1 MLVKY
6 TLAHLNDH
14 YTSRTDLFRY
24 FFRLAWVGF
33 GGPLAHISMMEHDVV
48 EKKKW
53 MSQEEFT
60 GILGMTNMLPG
71 PNSTEL
77 AIHIGHAM
85 GGRIGGIISGIA
97 FTLPGFF
104 IMLALS
110 YLYFELGGIPS
121 VSGIF
126 YGVNPVVIVI
136 IAITAIRLG
145 RGSAKD
151 YKSIGIAAAVF
162 AAILLTEVNEAI
174 VLLAAGAV
182 GLLLYP
188 PRKSGSG
195 SNPSSSLPPSGFR
208 PPPSNMT
215 PVFIALPIFA
225 LVYSLSA
232 IPVELQLFLEFLK
245 AGALLFGSGLVIVPL
260 IGADVVESF
269 GWMSYSQ
276 FFDGVTLGQVTPG
289 PVVKTAA
296 FVGYSVGG
304 VLGAG
309 IATLGVFLP
318 PFAIVTILAPV
329 FKKVKSN
336 AWLQS
341 FLKGV
346 RPGAVGAILAV
357 AVTLGQTALIDVWTI
372 VIAAAALIALTKFK
386 LSIPLTVVV
395 AAVVG
400 VAITCLRAVS

>member
-1 MLVKY
+1 M
-6 TLAHLNDH
+6 HPNDVSQ
-14 YTSRTDLFRY
+14 TELFRY

-33 GGPLAHISMMEHDVV
+33 GGPLAHISMMEHDAV

-60 GILGMTNMLPG
+60 DILGMTNMLPG

-85 GGRIGGIISGIA
+85 GGRMGGIISGIA

-136 IAITAIRLG
+136 ITITAVRLG
-145 RGSAKD
+145 KGSAKD
-151 YKSIGIAAAVF
+151 HKSIGIAAAVF
-162 AAILLTEVNEAI
+162 ATILLTEVNEAI
-174 VLLAAGAV
+174 VLLGAGAA

-188 PRKSGSG
+188 SKKSDSSG
-195 SNPSSSLPPSGFR
+195 NSSSSSPPSGAS
-208 PPPSNMT
+208 PPPSTMSQ
-215 PVFIALPIFA
+215 VFTTLPIFA
-225 LVYSLSA
+225 VVFSLSTM
-232 IPVELQLFLEFLK
+232 PVELQLFLEFLK
-245 AGALLFGSGLVIVPL
+245 AGALLFGTGLVIVPL
-260 IGADVVESF
+260 VGADVVEGF

-357 AVTLGQTALIDVWTI
+357 AVTLGQTALVDTWTI
-372 VIAAAALIALTKFK
+372 VIAAVALVALAKFK
-386 LSIPLTVVV
+386 TSIPLTVVV

-400 VAITCLRAVS
+400 VAITYLMA